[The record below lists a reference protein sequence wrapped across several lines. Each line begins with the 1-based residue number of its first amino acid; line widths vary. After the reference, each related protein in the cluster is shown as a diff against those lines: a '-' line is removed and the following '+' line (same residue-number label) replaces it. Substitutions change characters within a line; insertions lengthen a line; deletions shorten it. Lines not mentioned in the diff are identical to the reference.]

1 MAKYLAVAT
10 LLVGCGVE
18 ATEAPVTS
26 HDKAPDTLLRQFD
39 DLGDHSF
46 IVGMSVRPDDPAS
59 APLEHV
65 ARVER
70 LAALTD
76 IAIEHDWDQ
85 LALVQVRART
95 LEAALAALDSDD
107 VEQAY
112 EPVEYQLADAQS
124 FPLMNQPAA
133 AAAGKT
139 GAGTAVAV
147 LDTGANYRHA
157 ELGSCTAP
165 NTPAG
170 CRVAYAADFAPNDNS
185 LDDNGHGTNVSG
197 IVAGV
202 APGTKILALDV
213 FNGAGAS
220 TTDILSAL
228 NWVLANRAA
237 YNIAAINLSLG
248 GGSSTVQCTGDA
260 VGAALA
266 SARTAGIAP
275 VVASGNNG
283 YTNATSW
290 PACAPAAI
298 SVGAVYDSN
307 VGGLGYSSCSDPTT
321 AADKITCFS
330 NSASFLTLLAP
341 GALIT
346 AAGYTMAGTS
356 QAAPHAAGAFA
367 VLRAAFPSYTVDQE
381 LALLTST
388 GTSITDPRNNITK
401 RRIDLGAAVASTAA
415 DTTPPTNGTASA
427 VATSGAV
434 ALTWTGFTDA
444 GGIAS
449 YRVAVAAGAT
459 APATCAAAIYTG
471 ASTTL
476 TQSGLT
482 NGTAYS
488 YRICAVDKA
497 GNVSTGVAVTA
508 TPHEMDAPVGSLK
521 INAGATVSRTLA
533 VTLTTTATDA
543 SGVTQMCLSEATS
556 CTAWIAYAAT
566 LAYRF
571 PGDGSRTL
579 RAWYRD
585 KWGTTSAPVSAA
597 ILVDSTAPTN
607 TTITA
612 TASTAKLSLSWTAS
626 TDATSGVAS
635 YKLVGAPGTLAPASC
650 AAGTL
655 LYTGAN
661 RTFVHAVARKATWSY
676 RVCTTDVAGNM
687 SVGAVKTATAL

>member
-185 LDDNGHGTNVSG
+185 LDDNGHGTHVAG

-213 FNGAGAS
+213 FNGLMGSGSAVYANAS
-220 TTDILSAL
+220 TTPITT
-228 NWVLANRAA
+228 VL
-237 YNIAAINLSLG
+237 
-248 GGSSTVQCTGDA
+248 TG
-260 VGAALA
+260 
-266 SARTAGIAP
+266 TF
-275 VVASGNNG
+275 G
-283 YTNATSW
+283 YT
-290 PACAPAAI
+290 
-298 SVGAVYDSN
+298 
-307 VGGLGYSSCSDPTT
+307 
-321 AADKITCFS
+321 
-330 NSASFLTLLAP
+330 LTPLP
-341 GALIT
+341 
-346 AAGYTMAGTS
+346 
-356 QAAPHAAGAFA
+356 
-367 VLRAAFPSYTVDQE
+367 
-381 LALLTST
+381 
-388 GTSITDPRNNITK
+388 
-401 RRIDLGAAVASTAA
+401 
-415 DTTPPTNGTASA
+415 
-427 VATSGAV
+427 
-434 ALTWTGFTDA
+434 
-444 GGIAS
+444 
-449 YRVAVAAGAT
+449 
-459 APATCAAAIYTG
+459 
-471 ASTTL
+471 
-476 TQSGLT
+476 
-482 NGTAYS
+482 
-488 YRICAVDKA
+488 
-497 GNVSTGVAVTA
+497 
-508 TPHEMDAPVGSLK
+508 
-521 INAGATVSRTLA
+521 
-533 VTLTTTATDA
+533 
-543 SGVTQMCLSEATS
+543 
-556 CTAWIAYAAT
+556 
-566 LAYRF
+566 
-571 PGDGSRTL
+571 
-579 RAWYRD
+579 
-585 KWGTTSAPVSAA
+585 
-597 ILVDSTAPTN
+597 
-607 TTITA
+607 
-612 TASTAKLSLSWTAS
+612 
-626 TDATSGVAS
+626 
-635 YKLVGAPGTLAPASC
+635 
-650 AAGTL
+650 
-655 LYTGAN
+655 
-661 RTFVHAVARKATWSY
+661 
-676 RVCTTDVAGNM
+676 
-687 SVGAVKTATAL
+687 